1 MLRIVRDDLLNATS
15 FGDAAEVLKT
25 VGARVVDASE
35 LLLLTR
41 SPECSLQ
48 GTSIDEWRLSHGG
61 HELARYAA
69 STSGKARLLAVRA
82 AAESATTA
90 NPKSSPAPASPHA
103 KRSRR
108 SAVIAPASGET
119 GVAAGSVAHT
129 VAGAASAVRDS
140 SRRAGPSPA
149 AAAAARGATST
160 PTASVTT
167 SVARDAAK
175 PAAAVVPPVD
185 LDTAFD
191 RVFSP
196 LAASP
201 LAQRHQLMRA
211 GSFRAA
217 LDGGASESPARLSMR
232 RGLSL
237 ASLPLLDPSAPPGT
251 ASPAASAADVAQ
263 RLLTRKRTFRAAP
276 AASPVAAGQML
287 ASPSLTHAAAVGV
300 TAAAAPLSP
309 IDGMRFAAASIA
321 AHTADFASNMMTA
334 AAAVIAASSVTTP
347 AASSMRLDEVRPQ
360 QRLSPLTTARL
371 HASSVLQGAA
381 VPRRS
386 SALTSPSVPTPS
398 RAAGARR
405 GPTVVVVP
413 TPTPAATTAAPIAA
427 PSVAPQTHSTR
438 TTAGGRKRT
447 GTRVRDAPP
456 PVVGPEERTMAA
468 AVAAAAAGAAPPA
481 YPTAYRDHDT
491 RLGRS
496 EGRIVEMQLL
506 SPLRRAPARPR

>member
-1 MLRIVRDDLLNATS
+1 
-15 FGDAAEVLKT
+15 
-25 VGARVVDASE
+25 
-35 LLLLTR
+35 
-41 SPECSLQ
+41 
-48 GTSIDEWRLSHGG
+48 
-61 HELARYAA
+61 
-69 STSGKARLLAVRA
+69 
-82 AAESATTA
+82 
-90 NPKSSPAPASPHA
+90 
-103 KRSRR
+103 
-108 SAVIAPASGET
+108 
-119 GVAAGSVAHT
+119 
-129 VAGAASAVRDS
+129 
-140 SRRAGPSPA
+140 
-149 AAAAARGATST
+149 
-160 PTASVTT
+160 
-167 SVARDAAK
+167 
-175 PAAAVVPPVD
+175 
-185 LDTAFD
+185 
-191 RVFSP
+191 
-196 LAASP
+196 
-201 LAQRHQLMRA
+201 
-211 GSFRAA
+211 
-217 LDGGASESPARLSMR
+217 
-232 RGLSL
+232 
-237 ASLPLLDPSAPPGT
+237 
-251 ASPAASAADVAQ
+251 
-263 RLLTRKRTFRAAP
+263 
-276 AASPVAAGQML
+276 ML